1 MESQAPS
8 CPASCRVAYNRRSVR
23 GDNNNGAA
31 TGSLQKVSPIS
42 MNRRSTVTKTGK
54 GLMEA
59 TGKTDNLSRD
69 LRDVL
74 KEIDGQ
80 VSFSTLLNALDRYT
94 EPELLE
100 ALRGLEREGYVREF
114 VGQQDGGPASRPV
127 PRSPGSPAA
136 GGARD
141 DLDFTSLGSAPVARN
156 ADAANPKT
164 GTHGQVSTDALDR
177 ARREAEER
185 ARRDVQE
192 KARREAEERI
202 RKDAEERTKREAEEK
217 ARRSAEERLRRETEE
232 KARREAEARARRE
245 AEERAR
251 KEAEERARKEA
262 ETRARRDPVE
272 QAQRDEEERAKR
284 QIEERARR
292 EQELRLR
299 MEEEERK
306 RREEKERAQRGKQD
320 RQPLGALGPSL
331 KELEER
337 ERSEAEQQSRR
348 QEERGREEERRR
360 KDEAERAQRN
370 EQERQVREAL
380 ERAQREQEE
389 KERRE
394 ADEKVRREEESE
406 REEREERERH
416 EKERERKESEEQERR
431 EAEDRARAEEEARRK
446 EEEKRAK
453 EEEARRK
460 EEEKR
465 AKEEEKKAKAEAKAR
480 AKAEAKAAAL
490 ARKEAREKEKAE
502 REEARRR
509 AKAAERAEDAGR
521 PAREVW
527 ARRRSSRSLGKPIAA
542 ALLVVVL
549 CAVAAIP
556 FLPIDPAP
564 YEKAAQDWL
573 GEPVELGSV
582 KLSLIPSPQLRF
594 EKVVIGKVSQ
604 MRISAISASPEIG
617 FLMGDRRAF
626 KSIELEGATV
636 PREFL
641 SVLLS
646 EKGRGESL
654 HIERVVA
661 KGLKLDI
668 PELNV
673 PALDLSAKLG
683 LDGALRSV
691 TLSNGERRLSL
702 TLQPRGGRASIEMS
716 AGVLPLPIGSNLALE
731 DFSAKGTV
739 TASGLA
745 LNEFEARAF
754 DGVLKGS
761 ARLRWSG
768 GWSLEGEI
776 TARRMQAARIAA
788 PIIAGGLLEGKGT
801 YSMTART
808 VDKLFSS
815 ARIEGNFTLQK
826 GSITNVDMTRLLQ
839 GSSSGGGTTVFSEL
853 SGNVSADPN
862 RLQVRQLRLVAGL
875 LSGSGL
881 MEMDPQQNLS
891 GRMQLELRA
900 QSVQAR
906 ATLAVSGTL
915 KNPQFRRSN

>member
-1 MESQAPS
+1 MPGTALSSRRLAEADMESQAPS

-54 GLMEA
+54 GLREA
-59 TGKTDNLSRD
+59 TGKTDKLSRD
-69 LRDVL
+69 LRDIL

-306 RREEKERAQRGKQD
+306 RREEKER
-320 RQPLGALGPSL
+320 
-331 KELEER
+331 
-337 ERSEAEQQSRR
+337 
-348 QEERGREEERRR
+348 GREEERRR

-549 CAVAAIP
+549 CAIAAIP

-573 GEPVELGSV
+573 GEPVEIGSV

>member
-1 MESQAPS
+1 
-8 CPASCRVAYNRRSVR
+8 
-23 GDNNNGAA
+23 
-31 TGSLQKVSPIS
+31 

-59 TGKTDNLSRD
+59 TGKTSDLSRD
-69 LRDVL
+69 LRNIL

-80 VSFSTLLNALDRYT
+80 VGFPTLLNSLDRYT
-94 EPELLE
+94 ELQLLE
-100 ALRGLEREGYVREF
+100 ALKALERDGYIREF
-114 VGQQDGGPASRPV
+114 VGQASGPASRPA
-127 PRSPGSPAA
+127 PQPPGSPATK
-136 GGARD
+136 GGAQ
-141 DLDFTSLGSAPVARN
+141 DLDFTSLGSTPIARD
-156 ADAANPKT
+156 AGAANPKT
-164 GTHGQVSTDALDR
+164 GTHGQVNTDALDR

-185 ARRDVQE
+185 AR
-192 KARREAEERI
+192 
-202 RKDAEERTKREAEEK
+202 
-217 ARRSAEERLRRETEE
+217 
-232 KARREAEARARRE
+232 
-245 AEERAR
+245 
-251 KEAEERARKEA
+251 KEA
-262 ETRARRDPVE
+262 ETRARPDPVE
-272 QAQRDEEERAKR
+272 QAQRDEEERAKL

-306 RREEKERAQRGKQD
+306 RREEKERAQRGN
-320 RQPLGALGPSL
+320 RQPLGALGHSL

-337 ERSEAEQQSRR
+337 ERREAEQQSRR
-348 QEERGREEERRR
+348 QEERGREEERGR

-416 EKERERKESEEQERR
+416 EKERERKEWEEQERR
-431 EAEDRARAEEEARRK
+431 EAEDRARAEEEARRA

-453 EEEARRK
+453 EEEARRR

-490 ARKEAREKEKAE
+490 ARKQAREKAKAE
-502 REEARRR
+502 KEEARHR

-542 ALLVVVL
+542 ALLVFVL
-549 CAVAAIP
+549 CAIAAIP

-573 GEPVELGSV
+573 GEPVEIGSV
-582 KLSLIPSPQLRF
+582 NLSLIPSPQLRF
-594 EKVVIGKVSQ
+594 EKVVIGKVPQ
-604 MRISAISASPEIG
+604 MRIAAIRASLEIG
-617 FLMGDRRAF
+617 FLMGDQRAL
-626 KSIELEGATV
+626 KSIELEGVTV

-646 EKGRGESL
+646 EKGKGESL

-661 KGLKLDI
+661 KGLKVDI

-691 TLSNGERRLSL
+691 TLSNDERRLSL
-702 TLQPRGGRASIEMS
+702 TLQPQGGRARIEMS

-731 DFSAKGTV
+731 DFSAKGAV

-745 LNEFEARAF
+745 LSEFEARAF

-761 ARLRWSG
+761 ARLRWLD
-768 GWSLEGEI
+768 GWSLDGEI

-815 ARIEGNFTLQK
+815 ARIEGNFTIQK

-839 GSSSGGGTTVFSEL
+839 GSSSGGGTTLFSEL

-875 LSGSGL
+875 LSGNGL
-881 MEMDPQQNLS
+881 MELDPQKNLS

-915 KNPQFRRSN
+915 KDPQFRRSN